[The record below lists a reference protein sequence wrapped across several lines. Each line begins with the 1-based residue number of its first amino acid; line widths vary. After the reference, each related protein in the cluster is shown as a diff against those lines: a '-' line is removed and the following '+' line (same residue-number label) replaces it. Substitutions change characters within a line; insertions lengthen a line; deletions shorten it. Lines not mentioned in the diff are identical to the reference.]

1 MYKKKPFYI
10 FLIIFLGLGCENNGA
25 EMNPLLKEYDTPYQI
40 PPFEKIREEH
50 YMPAFL
56 EGMETHLEEIDKIAN
71 NPESPTFENTI
82 VELERTGKTL
92 DKVSDVFFNLLSSNT
107 NEEMDKI
114 AAEISPK
121 LSAHSDAI
129 KLNKKLF
136 SRVGFIGPSPTIT
149 NLQL

>member
-56 EGMETHLEEIDKIAN
+56 KGMETHLEEIDYMVVD
-71 NPESPTFENTI
+71 ENVATEKQRS
-82 VELERTGKTL
+82 VNKR
-92 DKVSDVFFNLLSSNT
+92 
-107 NEEMDKI
+107 
-114 AAEISPK
+114 
-121 LSAHSDAI
+121 I
-129 KLNKKLF
+129 KACF
-136 SRVGFIGPSPTIT
+136 
-149 NLQL
+149 